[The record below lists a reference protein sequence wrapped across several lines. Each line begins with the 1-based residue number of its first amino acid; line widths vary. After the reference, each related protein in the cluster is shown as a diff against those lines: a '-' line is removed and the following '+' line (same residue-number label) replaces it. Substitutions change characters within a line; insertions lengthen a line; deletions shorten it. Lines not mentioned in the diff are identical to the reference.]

1 MPTTQR
7 RQAILAQVR
16 AQRSVKVGE
25 LSTELGVSAE
35 TIRKDILALDG
46 RGLLERVHGGAV
58 ATPNRESAYES
69 RKTINAQAKRDIAEV
84 AVRLA
89 DDAHSI
95 YLDYGTTAFQI
106 AQLIAAADPDVMVI
120 SASLPIIT
128 ALLPCERVS
137 LVVPG
142 GQVRRNENSL
152 GGPLTDKAMQG
163 LFFDIGFFGCAGIAA
178 RSGVTNFDAVENSV
192 SQLAAGH
199 CQQIV
204 FVADHSKFDRTAAIG
219 AASLDDIDDL
229 VTDREPEG
237 ELASLLASS
246 HCTIHVS
253 QGQT

>member
-1 MPTTQR
+1 MQTTQR

-16 AQRSVKVGE
+16 ARRSVKVGE

-35 TIRKDILALDG
+35 TIRKDILTLDA

-58 ATPNRESAYES
+58 AASNRESAYES
-69 RKTINAQAKRDIAEV
+69 RRTINAQAKRDIAEE
-84 AVRLA
+84 AARLA
-89 DDAHSI
+89 ADANSI

-106 AQLIAAADPDVMVI
+106 AQRIAASDPDVMVI

-128 ALLPCERVS
+128 ALLPCERVR

-142 GQVRRNENSL
+142 GQVRRNENLL

-163 LFFDIGFFGCAGIAA
+163 LFFDIGFFGCAGVAA
-178 RSGVTNFDAVENSV
+178 RSGVTNFDAVENAI
-192 SQLAAGH
+192 SQLAADH
-199 CQQIV
+199 CQRV
-204 FVADHSKFDRTAAIG
+204 VLVADHSKFDRTATLS
-219 AASLDDIDDL
+219 AASIEDLDDL
-229 VTDREPEG
+229 VTDREPAG

-246 HCTIHVS
+246 HCTIHVT